1 MKSILFENSK
11 NFKKNKH
18 IYFGDWCLD
27 DPKKLDKNSFSKF
40 KKKVVNEYH
49 WNSDRKLE
57 KDYKFLKKIQKKI
70 FKILVKNL
78 NEYHNTNYSEKYWKI
93 EGHTYIRE
101 KNARILEGH
110 PIFRAKNI
118 KK

>member
-40 KKKVVNEYH
+40 KKKLSMNIIGIV
-49 WNSDRKLE
+49 
-57 KDYKFLKKIQKKI
+57 
-70 FKILVKNL
+70 
-78 NEYHNTNYSEKYWKI
+78 I
-93 EGHTYIRE
+93 E
-101 KNARILEGH
+101 N
-110 PIFRAKNI
+110 
-118 KK
+118 

>member
-70 FKILVKNL
+70 FKILVKNFG
-78 NEYHNTNYSEKYWKI
+78 K
-93 EGHTYIRE
+93 
-101 KNARILEGH
+101 
-110 PIFRAKNI
+110 
-118 KK
+118 